1 MRVKEN
7 PVYTG
12 ETGYM
17 PEPGDMNCCQFLE
30 AATKQYGD
38 VTLLQHLDERYY
50 RSEML
55 RDVDAVAAYMQQE
68 LGLKRGDVYSIFMP
82 TTLQSIISFY
92 ALNSI
97 GVIVNFIHP
106 LLPPEVVRE
115 TLLDVESKG
124 IMVLDIL
131 SIKHVKMINEVGIPV
146 VVCSSSDYASPVK
159 GAALQ
164 IPKAAVHSLAPKY
177 KNRISYSKLVKVY
190 HCDKRINDNGEDIA
204 VYLNGGGTT
213 GKSKTIMLTSKA
225 INELVKK
232 LNKID
237 KIEKPGEE
245 AEVVVLPLFHCF
257 GLCVAVHMALCNCGR
272 IIPLMQFDAKL
283 FNRLIRKNQVVGFG
297 GIPIMFRKLM
307 KDKNFDCPELANIR
321 MCFCGGDDVSQVFID
336 DFNACLEKNG
346 ASGRLREGY
355 GLTETGSVCT
365 VNTNTE
371 FREGSIGK
379 ALHGL
384 RVEIWDENH
393 KRVPNGTVGEIA
405 VSGSTIMAGYY
416 TKGCERGEGLYT
428 DEDGVK
434 WVLSGD
440 LGKQDDDGYFFF
452 CGRKKRVIII
462 SGYNVYPS
470 DIEKTLGDLPFVKDV
485 CLVKGWKDGK
495 FIIRCFVSFKGSGD
509 ETARIKEMLAV
520 VEKNFSAFSVPR
532 DVVVLG
538 ELPQTPLMKI
548 DFMRLTQEKASD
560 AVYNG

>member
-1 MRVKEN
+1 MRVKKN

-17 PEPGDMNCCQFLE
+17 PEPGELNCCQFLE
-30 AATKQYGD
+30 KATEQYGD

-55 RDVDAVAAYMQQE
+55 RDADAVAAYMQQQ

-82 TTLQSIISFY
+82 TTPQSIISFY

-106 LLPPEVVRE
+106 LLPPAVVKE
-115 TLLDVESKG
+115 ILLDVNSKG
-124 IMVLDIL
+124 VMVLDIL
-131 SIKHVKMINEVGIPV
+131 STKHTKMINELNIPC
-146 VVCSSSDYASPVK
+146 VVCSSSDYASALK
-159 GAALQ
+159 GTALR
-164 IPKAAVHSLAPKY
+164 IPEAAVRGIAPKF
-177 KNRISYSKLVKVY
+177 KNRISYRRVISSY
-190 HCDKRINDNGEDIA
+190 HGAKRIDDNGGDIA

-237 KIEKPGEE
+237 KIEIPGEE

-257 GLCVAVHMALCNCGR
+257 GLCVAVHMALCNSAR

-283 FNRLIRKNQVVGFG
+283 FNRLIRKNYVVGFG

-307 KDKNFDCPELANIR
+307 KDKKFDCQQLANIR

-336 DFNACLEKNG
+336 DFNACLEKHG

-384 RVEIWDENH
+384 RVEIWDEDH
-393 KRVPNGTVGEIA
+393 RRVPNGTVGEIA

-416 TKGCERGEGLYT
+416 TKGCERGDGLYT

-440 LGKQDDDGYFFF
+440 LGRQDDDGYFFF

-470 DIEKTLGDLPFVKDV
+470 DIEKALGDLPYVKDV
-485 CLVKGWKDGK
+485 CLVRGWKDGK
-495 FIIRCFVSFKGSGD
+495 PIIRCFVSFKGNGD
-509 ETARIKEMLAV
+509 VDGRIKEMLKLTE
-520 VEKNFSAFSVPR
+520 EKFSGFSVPR
-532 DVVVLG
+532 DVIVLN

-548 DFMRLTQEKASD
+548 DFMKLTQNNTSD
-560 AVYNG
+560 PVYKG